1 MRIAFG
7 FLRNTQC
14 TRRNAKPVYFEVA
27 NMNLPNKL
35 TLLRIALTIVFLF
48 FLFAHGAAYKVL
60 ALIIFAIAAF
70 TDFLDGHIAKKQ
82 GLISDFG
89 KFMDPIADKIL
100 VLAAFLAFVEM
111 GLVAA
116 WMVIVII
123 FRESIIT
130 GLRLMALRKNTFIE
144 ATLAGKH
151 KTASQMFA
159 IFMILI
165 FILLREIGYSLEFWT
180 PQFQYSF
187 EITIFC
193 LMFITVVLTLI
204 SGASF
209 FIRNKDILERS

>member
-1 MRIAFG
+1 
-7 FLRNTQC
+7 
-14 TRRNAKPVYFEVA
+14 
-27 NMNLPNKL
+27 MNLPNKL

-48 FLFAHGAAYKVL
+48 FLFAHGVVYKVL
-60 ALIIFAIAAF
+60 ALIVFAIAAF

-100 VLAAFLAFVEM
+100 VLTAFLAFVEM

-144 ATLAGKH
+144 ATFAGKH

-165 FILLREIGYSLEFWT
+165 FIILREIGYSLEFWT
-180 PQFQYSF
+180 PKFQYFF

-193 LMFITVVLTLI
+193 LMFITVALTLI
-204 SGASF
+204 SGAAIF
-209 FIRNKDILERS
+209 TRNKDILERS